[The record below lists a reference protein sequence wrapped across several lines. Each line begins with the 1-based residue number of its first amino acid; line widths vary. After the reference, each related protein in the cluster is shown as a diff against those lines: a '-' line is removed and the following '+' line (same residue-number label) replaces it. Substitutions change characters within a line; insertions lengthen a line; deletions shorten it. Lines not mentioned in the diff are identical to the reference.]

1 MIQDARVYSM
11 MVEHDRVVPAME
23 QIDQIMDA
31 LLDHDRDRGTP
42 MIEVIEQTIIE
53 HNSIMIGSCGSLRPS
68 VLVPVSV
75 VGGV

>member
-1 MIQDARVYSM
+1 MTQDARVYWM
-11 MVEHDRVVPAME
+11 MVEQDRIVPMIE

-53 HNSIMIGSCGSLRPS
+53 QNSIMI
-68 VLVPVSV
+68 
-75 VGGV
+75 

>member
-1 MIQDARVYSM
+1 MTQDARA
-11 MVEHDRVVPAME
+11 VPMIE

-53 HNSIMIGSCGSLRPS
+53 QNSIMI
-68 VLVPVSV
+68 
-75 VGGV
+75 